1 MAAKKK
7 DDNSIKTVTIREGF
21 IEEERGVGTIE
32 NLIFGNQNAKAALP
46 QSTIRGGAQCNCC
59 PYGYH
64 IDLDF
69 VTYCEELYNGTYH
82 HNAKHHLCKEH
93 HKHRKSPEISMGIRS
108 HLANRFRNKTGDSSL
123 LKLDNSLNYN
133 EKWKAY
139 QTCHS
144 HDSHKSPLTPLKIG
158 ISIDTT
164 DAHLSN
170 IRLSPQSQNDG
181 PSLTPPFTTSHSRS
195 GSNTSLSST
204 STEFNNHFHHSNNSS
219 KCTCGSQQI
228 ADTMAA
234 LNSASVIQSG
244 LPPGYVGINTNVLS
258 TIRSQVATSLQR
270 MKELEEQAKAVPVLQ
285 VKLSVLNEEKRLLLL
300 QLKNKSQNLEQK
312 SINKGENDI
321 KGNDDSLSYAATLP
335 RFRKRTLSG
344 TSLGRSE
351 VPMYSSTG
359 HLTYSL
365 DEPLEKHNVIDLK
378 DFHSHKRIYDS
389 IEKFVNSDND
399 SICSVKE
406 LRNVGT
412 SCAVLTRDIGVGHVA
427 ERQRSVGIGDEKI
440 STNPNKMCVKCG
452 TSTIRSDILLDS
464 LSSSEFA
471 GSESDGESNK
481 FLQKRILSKQI
492 KTLKTEDKAVLTDP
506 IVETSKSLKL
516 TSNKGEQIS
525 ILPFPLPCTKCEEK
539 AAIKY
544 KSIGTNPK
552 LIDTCFKSSGVN
564 TDRVILKHSNVST
577 DNPKLLTVGSI
588 TDKILSESVDIETEL
603 SSNDIDA
610 LLLLQ
615 QKRKQMKDKGT
626 GVPRP
631 LLANVRIQTIS
642 NTKDSA
648 TSINIETQPIGI
660 QVNIPVKS
668 PEEIKQESSQ
678 TLPSRFQK
686 HSFEEKKIINKSVQT
701 DNIQTIDASC
711 GSCSIHDT
719 FCNRCEL
726 RQMETIGVGDQNLY
740 DVLCDRCQNVKL
752 TDVAVGEEKF
762 PVFHSIGIN
771 TVETLDRTVSSSDSG
786 IHVCDKC
793 NAKIKLV
800 AKDLVDKNMD
810 NVLHSAFSHTYKEDN
825 ITKTKTFVKINTE
838 TVQKITSNQKIEIK
852 ENNNNV
858 TEKEADKDSVD
869 KNALPGVYRIPVT
882 DTRRQNMMFYI
893 GATGRS
899 LKERMAEHQRNIRS
913 EQPCTALAAYVLA
926 DPQEVKAEW
935 DQARLIQIVRNKKHL
950 QYAEAWHICK
960 ASQKGL
966 AINFRDSSKVK
977 LSVLNEEK
985 RLLLLQLKN
994 KSQNLEQKSINK
1006 GENDIKGNDDSLSYA
1021 ATLPRFRKRTLS
1033 GTSLGRS
1040 EVPMYSSTGHLTYSL
1055 DEPLEKH
1062 NVIDLKDFH
1071 SHKRIYDSIE
1081 KFVNSDNDSICSV
1094 KELRNVGTSCAVLT
1108 RDIGVGH
1115 VAERQRSVGIGDEKI
1130 STNPNKM
1137 CVKCGTSTIR
1147 SDILLDSL
1155 SSSEFAGSE
1164 SDGESNK
1171 FLQKRI
1177 LSKQIKTLKTEDKA
1191 VLTDPIVETSKSLKL
1206 TSNKGEQISILPFPL
1221 PCTKCEEKA
1230 AIKYKSIG
1238 TNPKLIDTCFK
1249 SSGVN
1254 TDRVILKHSNVSTDN
1269 PKLLTVGSITD
1280 KILSESVDIE
1290 TELSSNDIDALL
1302 LLQQKRK
1309 QMKDKGTGVPR
1320 PLLAN
1325 VRIQTISNTKDSAT
1339 SINIET
1345 QPIGIQVNIPVKSP
1359 EEIKQESSQT
1369 LPSRFQKHSF
1379 EEKKIINKSVQ
1390 TDNIQTIDASCGSC
1404 SIHDTFCNRCELR
1417 QMETI
1422 GVGDQNLYD
1431 VLCDRCQNVKLTDV
1445 AVGEEK
1451 FPVFHSIGINTVET
1465 LDRTVSSSDSGIH
1478 VCDKCNAKIKL
1489 VAKDLVDKNMD
1500 NVLHSAFSH
1509 TYKEDNITK
1518 TKTFVKINTETVQ
1531 KITSNQKIEIKE
1543 NNNNVTEKE
1552 LTSEHSPCEADL
1564 SDSSSES
1571 PDEKSYNGILSRIIS
1586 RHKTEHLTQQEK
1598 NEAVMFESYEIM
1610 PRKKT
1615 ELSKEMKESCKVL
1628 NESLVSPQKGT
1639 ELASNMEVI
1648 QKEWFQISS
1657 CKDSDPHV
1665 VEDYLDAFEEIS
1677 KHLLHRIVNLTD
1689 ANGNTA
1695 MHYAVSHGN
1704 FDVVSVLLDSKVCDA
1719 NIQNKAGYTA
1729 VMLIS
1734 LAEIRNEAHK
1744 QVVRR
1749 LFQINDINLKASQN
1763 GQTALMLA
1771 ASQGRVEAVKLLLE
1785 CGAEINMQD
1794 KDGSTALMCAAEHGH
1809 GDVVHLLLSI
1819 PDCDP
1824 SLTDND
1830 GSSAL
1835 SIAMDAGHR
1844 DVALMIYANMNF
1856 SRGSSP
1862 YSSLRTRRSRT
1873 VSSSRS
1879 SLPTKG
1885 SPSTPPPSPRPR
1897 RNSSNSSTF

>member
-32 NLIFGNQNAKAALP
+32 NLIFGNQNAKPALP

-181 PSLTPPFTTSHSRS
+181 PSLTPPFTTSHSQS

-204 STEFNNHFHHSNNSS
+204 STEFNTHFHHSNNSS

-300 QLKNKSQNLEQK
+300 QLKNKSRNLEQK
-312 SINKGENDI
+312 SINKEENDV
-321 KGNDDSLSYAATLP
+321 KGNDDNSLSYAATLP

-365 DEPLEKHNVIDLK
+365 DEPLEKHNVINLK

-412 SCAVLTRDIGVGHVA
+412 SCAVLTRDIGVGHIA

-440 STNPNKMCVKCG
+440 STNPNKMCIKCG

-471 GSESDGESNK
+471 GSESDGEGNK
-481 FLQKRILSKQI
+481 FLQKRTLSKQI

-506 IVETSKSLKL
+506 IAETSKGLKL
-516 TSNKGEQIS
+516 TCNKGEQIS

-552 LIDTCFKSSGVN
+552 LIDTSFKSSGVN

-588 TDKILSESVDIETEL
+588 TDKILSESVDTETEL
-603 SSNDIDA
+603 SSIDIDA

-726 RQMETIGVGDQNLY
+726 RQMETIGVGDQSLY
-740 DVLCDRCQNVKL
+740 DVLCDRCQNIKL

-810 NVLHSAFSHTYKEDN
+810 NVLHSAFSHSYKEDN
-825 ITKTKTFVKINTE
+825 IIKTKSFVKINTE

-852 ENNNNV
+852 E
-858 TEKEADKDSVD
+858 
-869 KNALPGVYRIPVT
+869 
-882 DTRRQNMMFYI
+882 
-893 GATGRS
+893 
-899 LKERMAEHQRNIRS
+899 
-913 EQPCTALAAYVLA
+913 
-926 DPQEVKAEW
+926 
-935 DQARLIQIVRNKKHL
+935 
-950 QYAEAWHICK
+950 
-960 ASQKGL
+960 
-966 AINFRDSSKVK
+966 
-977 LSVLNEEK
+977 
-985 RLLLLQLKN
+985 
-994 KSQNLEQKSINK
+994 
-1006 GENDIKGNDDSLSYA
+1006 
-1021 ATLPRFRKRTLS
+1021 
-1033 GTSLGRS
+1033 
-1040 EVPMYSSTGHLTYSL
+1040 
-1055 DEPLEKH
+1055 
-1062 NVIDLKDFH
+1062 
-1071 SHKRIYDSIE
+1071 
-1081 KFVNSDNDSICSV
+1081 
-1094 KELRNVGTSCAVLT
+1094 
-1108 RDIGVGH
+1108 
-1115 VAERQRSVGIGDEKI
+1115 
-1130 STNPNKM
+1130 
-1137 CVKCGTSTIR
+1137 
-1147 SDILLDSL
+1147 
-1155 SSSEFAGSE
+1155 
-1164 SDGESNK
+1164 
-1171 FLQKRI
+1171 
-1177 LSKQIKTLKTEDKA
+1177 
-1191 VLTDPIVETSKSLKL
+1191 
-1206 TSNKGEQISILPFPL
+1206 
-1221 PCTKCEEKA
+1221 
-1230 AIKYKSIG
+1230 
-1238 TNPKLIDTCFK
+1238 
-1249 SSGVN
+1249 
-1254 TDRVILKHSNVSTDN
+1254 
-1269 PKLLTVGSITD
+1269 
-1280 KILSESVDIE
+1280 
-1290 TELSSNDIDALL
+1290 
-1302 LLQQKRK
+1302 
-1309 QMKDKGTGVPR
+1309 
-1320 PLLAN
+1320 
-1325 VRIQTISNTKDSAT
+1325 
-1339 SINIET
+1339 
-1345 QPIGIQVNIPVKSP
+1345 
-1359 EEIKQESSQT
+1359 
-1369 LPSRFQKHSF
+1369 
-1379 EEKKIINKSVQ
+1379 
-1390 TDNIQTIDASCGSC
+1390 
-1404 SIHDTFCNRCELR
+1404 
-1417 QMETI
+1417 
-1422 GVGDQNLYD
+1422 
-1431 VLCDRCQNVKLTDV
+1431 
-1445 AVGEEK
+1445 
-1451 FPVFHSIGINTVET
+1451 
-1465 LDRTVSSSDSGIH
+1465 
-1478 VCDKCNAKIKL
+1478 
-1489 VAKDLVDKNMD
+1489 
-1500 NVLHSAFSH
+1500 
-1509 TYKEDNITK
+1509 
-1518 TKTFVKINTETVQ
+1518 
-1531 KITSNQKIEIKE
+1531 
-1543 NNNNVTEKE
+1543 NNVTEKE

-1571 PDEKSYNGILSRIIS
+1571 PDEKSYNGILTRIIN
-1586 RHKTEHLTQQEK
+1586 RHKPEHLAQQER
-1598 NEAVMFESYEIM
+1598 NEAVMFESYEIT